1 MSSANQGDS
10 NGNGMDPKIMTG
22 AAVVGGVAATL
33 IAGPVIGVIA
43 AGGAAYAATRSDKVG
58 EAAKATGGAAVAVG
72 GKVVDINKE
81 HKVTDKIGDGLK
93 KAGSALQSFDSKHDV
108 SGKTAGAITA
118 AGNWI
123 TKTLQ
128 SKEQNAPPPPPPN
141 GHQGVYRR

>member
-1 MSSANQGDS
+1 MGPPD
-10 NGNGMDPKIMTG
+10 
-22 AAVVGGVAATL
+22 AAMALEETELSIYPGIRAL
-33 IAGPVIGVIA
+33 
-43 AGGAAYAATRSDKVG
+43 
-58 EAAKATGGAAVAVG
+58 
-72 GKVVDINKE
+72 NN
-81 HKVTDKIGDGLK
+81 KIGDGLK

>member
-1 MSSANQGDS
+1 MVFVGIKLDKMSSANQGGSD
-10 NGNGMDPKIMTG
+10 GNGVDPKIMTG

-93 KAGSALQSFDSKHDV
+93 KSRIGITIILTGSDA
-108 SGKTAGAITA
+108 
-118 AGNWI
+118 
-123 TKTLQ
+123 
-128 SKEQNAPPPPPPN
+128 
-141 GHQGVYRR
+141 